1 MIIDIKK
8 FVQIRKKQKLSQM
21 ELCDGICT
29 QSTLGNF

>member
-8 FVQIRKKQKLSQM
+8 FVQIRKKQTLSQT

-29 QSTLGNF
+29 KSTLGKF